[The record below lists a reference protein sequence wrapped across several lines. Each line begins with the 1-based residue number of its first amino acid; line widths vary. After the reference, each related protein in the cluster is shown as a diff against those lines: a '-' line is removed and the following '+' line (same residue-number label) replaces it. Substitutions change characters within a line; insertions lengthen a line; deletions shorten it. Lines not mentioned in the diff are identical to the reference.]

1 MAAVAAERELAM
13 EAAVEAEAA
22 EAEAEKNEANA
33 LEEAANALAEVC
45 DRNPKNPPPAAWAP
59 PHWHRHVASLFH
71 TMQRHFFLE
80 ALTWHKRAL
89 SRL

>member
-45 DRNPKNPPPAAWAP
+45 DRNPKNPPLLRGLHHTGIATW
-59 PHWHRHVASLFH
+59 RHYSTPCSA
-71 TMQRHFFLE
+71 TFL
-80 ALTWHKRAL
+80 LKL
-89 SRL
+89 